1 MEASGKKSSTRI
13 TPKERKHKHQYAK
26 LLRDMMLDTF
36 ESWSELVDKEL
47 TDLQVEPQSKE
58 RIMGPIQE
66 EVHRSLVWKV
76 LAKED
81 RYDTPYY
88 RRQLQE
94 LMKLHPDLTVEN
106 NYHCFVSWP
115 VFNQADIER
124 AFSNDYEALKFDKEF
139 EESGS

>member
-1 MEASGKKSSTRI
+1 MEASGKKPSTRI
-13 TPKERKHKHQYAK
+13 TPKERKYKHQYAK

-88 RRQLQE
+88 MMQLQE

-115 VFNQADIER
+115 VFSQADIER
-124 AFSNDYEALKFDKEF
+124 AFSNICEPLEF
-139 EESGS
+139 EIDPGKSDM